1 MAKRVLIMGPPGSG
15 KGTQAAKICAKL
27 GLDHVS
33 TGEILREA
41 MRAGSELGQR
51 VKAVVESG
59 NLVSDELMLELVAK
73 RLAEESSQRGFMLD
87 GYPRTVPQAEALLA
101 LLAKSSGKHIEA
113 ALLLRVPDETIVERL
128 LLRGRTDDTRE
139 TIQHRLKVY
148 EVETEPVLRY
158 LEGQGVGI
166 VDIDGVGSIEEIAE
180 RIESVLDAVD

>member
-59 NLVSDELMLELVAK
+59 NLVGDELMLELVAK
-73 RLAEESSQRGFMLD
+73 RLAERGAEGGFMLD
-87 GYPRTVPQAEALLA
+87 GYPRTVPQAEALLS

-113 ALLLRVPDETIVERL
+113 ALLLKVLDDGLVGHL

-139 TIQHRLKVY
+139 TIQHRLEVY
-148 EVETEPVLRY
+148 QEETEPVLRY
-158 LEGQGVGI
+158 LEDQGVDI
-166 VDIDGVGSIEEIAE
+166 VDIDGVGSIEDIAE